1 MTSETSYTLR
11 VSSGVT
17 ESLLGRVFDGRY
29 RVQSHIADGGMASV
43 YLALDTRLDRDVA
56 LKVMRHDLAQDEA
69 FVSRFKREARSAARL
84 SHPNVVSVF
93 DQGEDDGHMFLAMEY
108 VPGQTLR
115 EVMKAEGPLTP
126 RAALDI
132 MGPVLQALG
141 AAHRGGI
148 IHRDVKPENII
159 LREDDGTVKVA
170 DFGLARAVSTQ
181 TTASQTGVL
190 LGTVAYL
197 SPEQVERGIADARS
211 DVYAAGLILFEMLT
225 GTKAFTGDTPIH
237 IAYQHVHGSIP
248 APSSR
253 VTSVPAE
260 LDALVA
266 LATSRDPDHRPYDAE
281 DFLTEVR
288 KSRAMLTPTELDR
301 RPEGPAALAGGAS
314 TVAVE
319 RTSALPVQARHES
332 AGDQAAGYEA
342 AGYEAAGHAP
352 RHAAAPGR
360 PVPRLALPIDHT
372 PTVPPVLH
380 GRVLDTMG
388 SDDDYDR
395 RDGPWRWIWIALGVA
410 LVAGVAAWWFLAG
423 PGSPTVVPTTTSLTY
438 AQAKAKLDVAHLGA
452 DRVDSFDESV
462 PSGVVM
468 STDPGAGAEVRRG
481 TDVKVTV
488 SKGPERYAV
497 PNVVN
502 KSAAEARD
510 QITAAKLTV
519 GKSTEAFDEAVAA
532 GLVVGVD
539 PKVGTPLK
547 RGTKVNIVV
556 SKGKQPIPVADFTN
570 KPAAEAVDALSKAG
584 LTVDATEQ
592 ANSDTI
598 AKGNVIS
605 QSPAGGTLF
614 KGETVKLVVSKGP
627 VLVKVPDVSG
637 KQADEAE
644 AILRAAGFDVK
655 RENALGG
662 IFGTV
667 HHTNPAANT
676 EAPKGSVVTMVIV

>member
-29 RVQSHIADGGMASV
+29 RVLSHIADGGMASV

-56 LKVMRHDLAQDEA
+56 LKVLRHDLAQDDA

-159 LREDDGTVKVA
+159 LREGDGTVKVA
-170 DFGLARAVSTQ
+170 DFGLARAVSNQ
-181 TTASQTGVL
+181 TSHSQTGVL

-253 VTSVPAE
+253 VSSVPSE

-266 LATSRDPDHRPYDAE
+266 LATSRDPDQRPHDAE
-281 DFLTEVR
+281 DFLSEVR

-301 RPEGPAALAGGAS
+301 RPEGPAALGGGAS

-319 RTSALPVQARHES
+319 RTSALPVDHEP
-332 AGDQAAGYEA
+332 
-342 AGYEAAGHAP
+342 H
-352 RHAAAPGR
+352 HAAREVRSR
-360 PVPRLALPIDHT
+360 PPVALPIDRT
-372 PTVPPVLH
+372 PTTPPALH
-380 GRVLDTMG
+380 GRVVDTYA
-388 SDDDYDR
+388 DEDDR
-395 RDGPWRWIWIALGVA
+395 RGPWRWIWAALGVA
-410 LVAGVAAWWFLAG
+410 VIAGVAAWWFLGG
-423 PGSPTVVPTTTSLTY
+423 PGSPTVVPQTTKLTF
-438 AQAKAKLDVAHLGA
+438 AQAQAALERAHLGA
-452 DRVDSFDESV
+452 EQVESFDESV
-462 PSGVVM
+462 PKGIVM
-468 STDPGAGAEVRRG
+468 STDPGAGQEVRRG

-497 PNVVN
+497 PNVLN

-510 QITAAKLTV
+510 QITAQKLVV
-519 GKSTEAFDEAVAA
+519 GTSKEAYDEKVAA
-532 GLVVGVD
+532 GLVVSVN
-539 PKVGTPLK
+539 PKVGAQLK
-547 RGTKVNIVV
+547 RGTKVNLVI
-556 SKGKQPIPVADFTN
+556 SKGRQPIAVKDFTN
-570 KPAAEAVDALSKAG
+570 KPASEAVDALSKAG
-584 LTVDATEQ
+584 LEVDATEQ
-592 ANSDTI
+592 ANSDTV

-605 QSPAGGTLF
+605 QLPAGGTLF
-614 KGETVKLVVSKGP
+614 KGDSVKLVVSKGP
-627 VLVKVPDVSG
+627 VLVKVPDVQG
-637 KQADEAE
+637 KQEAE
-644 AILRAAGFDVK
+644 ATQILKDAGFNVTVE
-655 RENALGG
+655 RFMGG

-667 HHTNPAANT
+667 RSQEPGANS
-676 EAPKGSVVTMVIV
+676 EQPKGSTIKLVIV